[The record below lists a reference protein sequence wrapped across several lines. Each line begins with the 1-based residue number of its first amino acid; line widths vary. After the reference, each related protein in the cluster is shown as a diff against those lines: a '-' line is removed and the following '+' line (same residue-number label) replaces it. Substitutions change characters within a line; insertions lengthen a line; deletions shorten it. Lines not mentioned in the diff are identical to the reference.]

1 MGRYKGL
8 ARCEDDCFSFTL
20 ISSFGDPFG
29 TPSSA
34 SAFAMLA
41 LALGLSIAISP
52 LPLASRERRT
62 IERFTRGHDE
72 NSLCWDRDGADGF
85 ISPIDAHQHPMPFGG
100 PEVPFREYTD
110 WFIEHGIVF
119 SVFMGIGQRISKQNA
134 SLPDCC

>member
-1 MGRYKGL
+1 
-8 ARCEDDCFSFTL
+8 
-20 ISSFGDPFG
+20 
-29 TPSSA
+29 
-34 SAFAMLA
+34 MLA

-110 WFIEHGIVF
+110 WFIEHGRNFFHLERLNHITFAQVIELFDAHTAFEAFFDLSDIVLEAF
-119 SVFMGIGQRISKQNA
+119 KTRETAGVNLLAVS
-134 SLPDCC
+134 